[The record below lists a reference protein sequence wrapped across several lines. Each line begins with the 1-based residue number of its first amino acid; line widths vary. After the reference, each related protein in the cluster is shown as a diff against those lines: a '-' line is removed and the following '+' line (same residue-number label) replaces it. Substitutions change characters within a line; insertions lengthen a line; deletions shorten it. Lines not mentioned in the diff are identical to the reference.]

1 VSSPIC
7 TSVERR
13 ALDTLYPDVALSRDE
28 ETVLDIVL
36 ARPEPAENTAAIIAV
51 LGEIDGGEGA
61 LSAVILSKRKEG
73 V

>member
-1 VSSPIC
+1 M
-7 TSVERR
+7 
-13 ALDTLYPDVALSRDE
+13 
-28 ETVLDIVL
+28 LDIVL

-51 LGEIDGGEGA
+51 LEEIDGGEGA